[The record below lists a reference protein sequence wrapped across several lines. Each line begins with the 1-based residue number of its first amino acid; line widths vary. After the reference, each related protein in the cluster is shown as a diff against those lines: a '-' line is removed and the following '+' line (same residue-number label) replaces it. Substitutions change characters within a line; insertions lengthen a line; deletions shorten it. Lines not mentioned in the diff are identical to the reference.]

1 MSVQEIVQPELDYR
15 QITTSVPTYRYR
27 QYVPENGAT
36 IALQNSTRV
45 LDVFRFGAGFVCN
58 LSKTRLMFSVTHT
71 IGANTLLC
79 LYPELQI
86 AAIRLETDNGVVL
99 LDQQN
104 WHAVNK
110 VIRMPNKTLDDV
122 HRCTQFG
129 TLEDH
134 LLGSPVAPANYNS
147 STLVALTIGAAM
159 WDSVH
164 NTKLGSAYI
173 DTGLWNRARSGIP
186 ITPGDLTKV
195 TTAYPITFLKNM
207 RKYDDNKTVP
217 FEFNIQ
223 CTNYREADSF
233 VPLIVIPAKAS
244 TGEMFFDVK
253 LGDAFPHTVLQQAQD
268 MWFGGHSLVLSIWW
282 QPINNWGFSCT
293 YTGAA
298 DAVTFPADTTT
309 IVSASAATNLG
320 TITAATGTHVAFSTY
335 PHLLVACQDSPSIVA
350 AVQQQILGPGLTL
363 PVQHMEFV
371 RIATAAAT
379 QTRTAPLKYYQ
390 TFKLS
395 LAQGSTLL
403 RAYHAF
409 SRADDAMNVDEIGN
423 PPNWDNCSLV
433 DFRAYV
439 NAQPLT
445 DSLQDLWEIY
455 QTRRKIYDSCQ
466 LKGMDSSWMYYG
478 CPVIN
483 DFTGFADMMK
493 TTPSS
498 GLSLQAPTDY
508 QIECDITGDAK
519 NAVSVFVF
527 LRFLRLSSAGVSLTS
542 A

>member
-1 MSVQEIVQPELDYR
+1 MSQVQEIVQPELDYR
-15 QITTSVPTYRYR
+15 QVTTSVPTYKYR
-27 QYVPENGAT
+27 QYVPENGTT

-58 LSKTRLMFSVTHT
+58 LSKTRLVFSVT
-71 IGANTLLC
+71 NTVPASSLLC

-86 AAIRLETDNGVVL
+86 AAIKLETDNGVVL

-110 VIRMPNKTLDDV
+110 VIRMANKTLDDV
-122 HRCTQFG
+122 EKCAQFG

-134 LLGSPVAPANYNS
+134 RLGSELAPGDYNG
-147 STLVALTIGAAM
+147 STLAALTVGSSM

-164 NTKLGSAYI
+164 NRRLQYVNI
-173 DTGLWNRARSGIP
+173 NTGLWNQARSGLPLATDFKTTLTSEP
-186 ITPGDLTKV
+186 IV
-195 TTAYPITFLKNM
+195 IMKNM
-207 RKYDDNKTVP
+207 RSYVNDKTVP
-217 FEFNIQ
+217 FEFNVL
-223 CTNYREADSF
+223 CTNYRDVQSF
-233 VPLIVIPAKAS
+233 TPLVVVPVKGS
-244 TGEMFFDVK
+244 TGVMNFDVT
-253 LGDAFPHTVLQQAQD
+253 LGDVFPHTILQQAQD

-282 QPINNWGFSCT
+282 QPINNWGFTCAFGG
-293 YTGAA
+293 GAA
-298 DAVTFPADTTT
+298 LTIANDLDTAAVASNANTF
-309 IVSASAATNLG
+309 G
-320 TITAATGTHVAFSTY
+320 TIAVATGTAVAFSTY
-335 PHLLVACQDSPSIVA
+335 PYLLVACQDSPSIVA

-363 PVQHMEFV
+363 PVQHLEFA
-371 RIATAAAT
+371 RMATGATA
-379 QTRTAPLKYYQ
+379 QTRANPLKYYQ

-395 LAQGSTLL
+395 LTQGSTLL

-409 SRADDAMNVDEIGN
+409 SRSDDPMNVDEIGN
-423 PPNWDNCSLV
+423 PPYLGSCSLV
-433 DFRAYV
+433 DFRTYI

-445 DSLQDLWEIY
+445 DALQTLWEIY
-455 QTRRKIYDSCQ
+455 QTRRKIYDNCQ
-466 LKGMDSSWMYYG
+466 LKGYDSNFMYYG

-483 DFTGFADMMK
+483 DFTGFTDMMK

-508 QIECDITGDAK
+508 QLECDITGDAK

-527 LRFLRLSSAGVSLTS
+527 LRFLRLSQAGVSVTS